1 MNLLDTENKYKN
13 IDMVDIE
20 DYENV
25 FDLIGDALFKLNPE
39 FDYIAVYSKRDLIS
53 FLLTEMIKDKFTVGY
68 ANFDALD
75 EACSNDIYLLLVRSD
90 GTISIEPGMSNSGKV
105 LEHDAKIALIDMDNC
120 PQSVVDYNVKSDKEV
135 VLFGEPDD
143 EDASD
148 ISKDN
153 KGNKKDSKST
163 YTITIEADLDNGKVK
178 EKLKAME
185 KEMYEFNDRMDEVF
199 RSNILRYRKIMDE
212 MNEFSKLLW

>member
-1 MNLLDTENKYKN
+1 MDTENKYKN

-39 FDYIAVYSKRDLIS
+39 FDYIAVYSKRNLIS

-68 ANFDALD
+68 ANFDAVD

-90 GTISIEPGMSNSGKV
+90 GTISIEPGISNSGKV

-163 YTITIEADLDNGKVK
+163 YTITIEADLDDTKVK
-178 EKLKAME
+178 EKLDAME
-185 KEMYEFNDRMDEVF
+185 KEIFEFNDRMDKAF
-199 RSNILRYRKIMDE
+199 RSNILRNCEIINE
-212 MNEFSKLLW
+212 MNEFAKLLW